1 MDWRCQLADL
11 HAIMWATTARDLS
24 PRPPLLK
31 ERGRVG
37 GMDWRCQLADIHAI
51 MWATTARDLS
61 PRPPLLKE
69 RGRVGGMDWRCQLAD
84 IHAIMW
90 ATTSPPDPL
99 SGAGPLPPGTP
110 SPKGKGEGWRYGL
123 AMSTCRWATVHAIM
137 WATTARD
144 LSPRPPLL
152 KERGRKAER
161 CLTGVL
167 YALGLTGKRHRGTFA
182 SPVRRPITVPPSFRK
197 GVRG

>member
-1 MDWRCQLADL
+1 MAWRCQLADI

-90 ATTSPPDPL
+90 ATT
-99 SGAGPLPPGTP
+99 
-110 SPKGKGEGWRYGL
+110 
-123 AMSTCRWATVHAIM
+123 
-137 WATTARD
+137 ARD